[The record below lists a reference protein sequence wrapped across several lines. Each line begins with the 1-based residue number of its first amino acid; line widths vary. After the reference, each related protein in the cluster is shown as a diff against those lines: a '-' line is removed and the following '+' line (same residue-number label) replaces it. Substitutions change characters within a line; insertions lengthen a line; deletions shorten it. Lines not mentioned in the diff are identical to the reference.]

1 MSIRQQT
8 RAILWVQWRSFVNHS
23 PVLRKSVGLTG
34 LVMVIWYGLW
44 VIGALGAAGL
54 LAAAESRAD
63 AFQFLV
69 PGLFV
74 VTLYWQFIP
83 VLMASAGASLDL
95 RRLIVYPIPH
105 RELFHI
111 EVALRISAAVEAMI
125 LCVGAAAGT
134 LLNRVL
140 PWWSVLGFVLFVL
153 FNLLLSSAMR
163 DLLGRLMSRK
173 YLREVIVL
181 AIVLLSA
188 LPQVFVYI
196 EPDPRIARFL
206 QQAAGGFWWPWA
218 AAAGTIA
225 GQRTLISMLALLAWC
240 GGAWWLARSQFERSL
255 VVTASELRSR
265 ERAMSRFGFAESIYG
280 LPSRLFRDPLAVMI
294 EKELR
299 SLSRSPR
306 FRLVFIMAFT
316 FSLLIWLPMG
326 FRRQEPNWMSE
337 HYLTVALGYAVLLL
351 AEVMIWNIFGFDRGS
366 AQVYF
371 ALPVRLATVLI
382 AKNLSALFFV
392 SLDSVMVLVVC
403 FALGLRPS
411 AEQIGEAFSVM
422 VVLVLLLIGAGNLI
436 SVRNPRPIDPDRSWG
451 RRSAGKVQ
459 AILIVG
465 YPLLMGPIFLAF
477 LARHAF
483 ESEWAFYGVLAFDLV
498 LAGIVYWV
506 SFESALETAAA
517 RREEILATLAQD
529 QGVLSS

>member
-1 MSIRQQT
+1 MSVRRHT
-8 RAILWVQWRSFVNHS
+8 FAILWVQWRSFVNHS
-23 PVLRKSVGLTG
+23 PVLRKSIPLTAV
-34 LVMVIWYGLW
+34 VMAVWYGLW
-44 VIGALGAAGL
+44 VVGALGAAGL
-54 LAAAESRAD
+54 LASAPTRQD
-63 AFQFLV
+63 AYRFLV
-69 PGLFV
+69 PGLLI
-74 VTLYWQFIP
+74 VTLYWQIVP
-83 VLMASAGASLDL
+83 VLMASSGASLDL

-111 EVALRISAAVEAMI
+111 EVALRMSAAVEVMI
-125 LCVGAAAGT
+125 LCVGAAGGA

-140 PWWSVLGFVLFVL
+140 PWSSMAGFVLFL
-153 FNLLLSSAMR
+153 SFNLFLSSAVR

-196 EPDPRIARFL
+196 EPDPRIARYL
-206 QQAAGGFWWPWA
+206 QELSGGFWWPWA
-218 AAAGTIA
+218 AAAGIVA
-225 GQRTLISMLALLAWC
+225 GVRMPLSLLALLAWC
-240 GGAWWLARSQFERSL
+240 GGAWWLARTQFERSL
-255 VVTASELRSR
+255 VITASELRSR
-265 ERAMSRFGFAESIYG
+265 ERAVSRLGFAEVIYG
-280 LPSRLFRDPLAVMI
+280 LPSRVFPDPLAVMV
-294 EKELR
+294 EKEVR
-299 SLSRSPR
+299 SMSRCPR

-326 FRRQEPNWMSE
+326 YRREEPNWMSE

-351 AEVMIWNIFGFDRGS
+351 GEVMIWNVFGFDRSS

-371 ALPVRLATVLI
+371 ALPVSFSTVFV
-382 AKNLSALFFV
+382 AKNASALFFV
-392 SLDSVMVLVVC
+392 LLDAVMVVAVC
-403 FALGLRPS
+403 FAVGLRPS
-411 AEQIGEAFSVM
+411 LLQLGEAFSVM
-422 VVLVLLLIGAGNLI
+422 IVMAILLIAIGNVI

-483 ESEWAFYGVLAFDLV
+483 DSEWAFYGVLAFDLV
-498 LAGIVYWV
+498 LAGILYWV
-506 SFESALETAAA
+506 GFESALETAAA
-517 RREEILATLAQD
+517 RREEILATLSQD
-529 QGVLSS
+529 QGILSN